1 MNPAILSALL
11 RTVGRV
17 ASIAATKRAISGSKD
32 GGKDGGKDGEDQLSA
47 REMAERMIA
56 NRRRE
61 REEMFSQ
68 SVPPATIQPQ
78 PSGEKPPVQGSSQ
91 SDPQEQKEKSLRQRL
106 TDVVFSQSEA
116 KRGQID
122 RDRGQ
127 FIDPQQLQGQES
139 HHAVGR
145 QQAEEEEEGV
155 QETKKFS
162 EKLREGA
169 TQVANFLGPIGKGV
183 AAVAGFVKGLELMN
197 TGVLALNRD
206 LAQFNGQLAAAYAQF
221 DVDEMQRS
229 VHRGE
234 ELSGPL
240 SELAAAQSELRDGTN
255 EVSTQIQGLTIGVL
269 TKVTEGVNWL
279 NKMTGLTD
287 KVSGTLEKIREWLF
301 GKDAAVDPGPWQ
313 TFLADVQD
321 GKFDGKRPTFGGPKN
336 LHNDA
341 DMKDIFG

>member
-11 RTVGRV
+11 RTVGRA
-17 ASIAATKRAISGSKD
+17 ASIAATKRAISGS
-32 GGKDGGKDGEDQLSA
+32 KDGGKDGEDQLSA

-169 TQVANFLGPIGKGV
+169 TQVTEFLGPVGKAGIGLVGL
-183 AAVAGFVKGLELMN
+183 VKSLEFIN

-206 LAQFNGQLAAAYAQF
+206 LAQFSGGLAAAYASYE
-221 DVDEMQRS
+221 VDEMQRS
-229 VHRGE
+229 VYRGE

-255 EVSTQIQGLTIGVL
+255 QVGTQMQGLTIGVL
-269 TKVTEGVNWL
+269 TKVTEAVNWL
-279 NKMTGLTD
+279 NRLVGLTD
-287 KVSGTLEKIREWLF
+287 GLSTTLEKIREWLF

-313 TFLADVQD
+313 TFLTDVQD

-336 LHNDA
+336 LHSDQ